1 MPSYL
6 EASYSKKEMILIVSP
21 AFVKE
26 NTVLHYNV
34 DDGYIKPL
42 IDSIQNTFIRPI
54 LGSAL
59 FDEVLT
65 QIKNDTVTALNETL
79 IKEYMRDAL
88 KWEVCHKYT
97 RIGTYKLR
105 NKGAGKKSGDD
116 FTPLDQSELVT
127 AKNIYKD
134 NADFYRRKLQ
144 LYLKENEDSYPLFKN
159 PPNGLDV
166 VHPEYD
172 TKWRS
177 QFIL

>member
-1 MPSYL
+1 
-6 EASYSKKEMILIVSP
+6 MILIVSP
-21 AFVKE
+21 AFIKE

-34 DDGYIKPL
+34 DDGYLKPL
-42 IDSIQNTFIRPI
+42 IESSQNTFIRPI

-65 QIKNDTVTALNETL
+65 QIENNNVSALNETL
-79 IKEYMRDAL
+79 IKQYIRDAL

-105 NKGAGKKSGDD
+105 NKGGGKHSGDG
-116 FTPLDQSELVT
+116 FTPLSEGELVV

-134 NADFYRRKLQ
+134 NADFYRRKLK
-144 LYLKENEDSYPLFKN
+144 LYLKENEDSYPLYKT
-159 PPNGLDV
+159 PPDGLDV
-166 VHPEYD
+166 VHPERD
-172 TKWRS
+172 TEWRS

>member
-1 MPSYL
+1 
-6 EASYSKKEMILIVSP
+6 MILSVSP

-34 DDGYIKPL
+34 DDGYLKPL

-59 FDEVLT
+59 FDEILN
-65 QIKNDTVTALNETL
+65 QIKTNTVTALNETL

-105 NKGAGKKSGDD
+105 NKGAGTHSGDG
-116 FTPLDQSELVT
+116 FNPLDESELVV

-134 NADFYRRKLQ
+134 NADFYRRKLK
-144 LYLKENEDSYPLFKN
+144 LYLKQNENSYPLYKT
-159 PPNGLDV
+159 PPSGVDV
-166 VHPEYD
+166 VYPDQD
-172 TKWRS
+172 TQWRS